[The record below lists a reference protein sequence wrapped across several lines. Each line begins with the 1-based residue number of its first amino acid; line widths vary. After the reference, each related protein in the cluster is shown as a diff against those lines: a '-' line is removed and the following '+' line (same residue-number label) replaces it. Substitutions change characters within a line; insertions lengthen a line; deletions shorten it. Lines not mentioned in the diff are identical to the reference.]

1 MFDAGITIIHRASGH
16 VLGTILFPVLDH
28 QAVAVSVPLTPNWGL
43 EPQESKGNYAN
54 GHAHL
59 TIPSPVVHRQAVA
72 VSVPLIPNW
81 G

>member
-43 EPQESKGNYAN
+43 
-54 GHAHL
+54 
-59 TIPSPVVHRQAVA
+59 
-72 VSVPLIPNW
+72 
-81 G
+81 